1 LFQTWFCNPKYT
13 DILWHPGFDGT
24 SNALRFDKT
33 ASQYVYQWLTP
44 PGPTWTMDCLFAI
57 GSGFTGSGTK
67 FKVDV
72 FHDDISGSKV
82 SVGVDNLGRFG
93 IYNGGSFTILPEMG
107 TVAFSV
113 DNNGNGYYNDP
124 GDLLNVYR
132 LRIVGNYAAST
143 PFVNL
148 YTSDA
153 NSPRLTHQSPG
164 KKSWVSGAPASGQS
178 APETIALYGYT
189 APLVLDQVVFAAGL
203 AGEPPVITAV
213 ASGQG
218 KFIFS
223 GTNGLPGDTFYL
235 LSSTNLASPG
245 SWTLESS
252 NTFDSNGSFSIT
264 NSLLAGTQQ
273 KYYRLQLQ

>member
-1 LFQTWFCNPKYT
+1 M
-13 DILWHPGFDGT
+13 
-24 SNALRFDKT
+24 RFDKT
-33 ASQYVYQWLTP
+33 TSQSIYQWITP

-93 IYNGGSFTILPEMG
+93 IYNDGAFTILPELG
-107 TVAFSV
+107 TVALSV
-113 DNNGNGYYNDP
+113 DNNGNDYYNDP
-124 GDLLNVYR
+124 GDILNVYR

-143 PFVNL
+143 PYVNL

-153 NSPRLTHQSPG
+153 NSLMLMHQSLG
-164 KKSWVSGAPASGQS
+164 KKSWVSGAPASGRS

-189 APLVLDQVVFAAGL
+189 APVVLDQVAIPAGL
-203 AGEPPVITAV
+203 AGQPPVITSF
-213 ASGQG
+213 ASGRGQ
-218 KFIFS
+218 FVLS
-223 GTNGLPGDTFYL
+223 GTNGFRGDTFYL
-235 LSSTNLASPG
+235 FSSTNLASPG
-245 SWTLESS
+245 SWTLEST

-264 NSLLAGTQQ
+264 NSMLPGTRQ
-273 KYYRLQLQ
+273 KYYRLKLQ